1 MQRFFVV
8 LAGVAVLGAGCWGNG
23 DFTYSNGDPN
33 LPDPIFGNEASQR
46 PAPTGPM
53 EIQSSAFAEGQPIPE
68 RYTCNGSD
76 FSPPVTF
83 TNVPLEAVGLVL
95 LAEDIDAP
103 EGFTH
108 WAVFN
113 MPASVTAIE
122 EGDIAPG
129 ALGTSSGGRLGYE
142 GPCPPDGQHRYAFT
156 LYAITSALDVTDGAT
171 GEEVK
176 AALEGKVAAT
186 ATLMGTYG
194 E

>member
-1 MQRFFVV
+1 MIMHRFFAI
-8 LAGVAVLGAGCWGNG
+8 LATVAVLGAGCFGDG
-23 DFTYSNGDPN
+23 DFTYSTSEPN
-33 LPDPIFGNEASQR
+33 VPPPQ
-46 PAPTGPM
+46 APTGSM
-53 EIQSSAFAEGQPIPE
+53 EIRSAAFTEGQPIPE

-76 FSPPVTF
+76 FSPPVEF
-83 TNVPLEAVGLVL
+83 VNIPLEAAGLVL
-95 LAEDIDAP
+95 IVEDIDAP

-113 MPASVTAIE
+113 IPASVTGIA

-129 ALGTSSGGRLGYE
+129 ALGLSSGDRLGYE

-156 LYAITSALDVTDGAT
+156 LYAVNGALNVEDGAT
-171 GEEVK
+171 AAEVL
-176 AALEGKVAAT
+176 AAMEGKIVAT